1 MIRSASSYL
10 ISKIPSRT
18 VPAVVVMID
27 RGCSRADIPSTITSY
42 RFLSWIAWSSSIR
55 EQWTLR
61 PSSVLES
68 LDKGLNTP
76 SLNSLVISWTNVL
89 IRLLNTGDFLTM
101 RLDSSQMIFAWSF
114 LVSCVIAKAFYP
126 LLPEVSPI
134 PFRDTVGQFRP
145 GSAYIFNQQ
154 KKQPH
159 CWLPDTLGRIIAPL
173 TLTAYALRCGVV
185 YPVTSVLAYKYWFL
199 I

>member
-1 MIRSASSYL
+1 
-10 ISKIPSRT
+10 
-18 VPAVVVMID
+18 
-27 RGCSRADIPSTITSY
+27 
-42 RFLSWIAWSSSIR
+42 
-55 EQWTLR
+55 
-61 PSSVLES
+61 
-68 LDKGLNTP
+68 
-76 SLNSLVISWTNVL
+76 
-89 IRLLNTGDFLTM
+89 M
-101 RLDSSQMIFAWSF
+101 RLDSSQMILAWSF

-185 YPVTSVLAYKYWFL
+185 YPVTSVLAYKQRNQYLLSLHRFCPVL
-199 I
+199 SRHRS